1 MYGGGRCSIAEVN
14 VGLTFHYYFTMFVC
28 VMKKRVG
35 SLSKCQL
42 ILCLTYF
49 SDCKGQVVTT
59 VYYRTVTEFLQIDIC
74 TIVLLVLVSAV
85 WWAQT
90 LILSWIPL
98 LQWHNIWPAP
108 REMKLHASW
117 PISTLRRKSSLNRK
131 TKAFVVFACI
141 CSVWL
146 FQRKKYGKEE

>member
-1 MYGGGRCSIAEVN
+1 MLYCRGKCRSHIS
-14 VGLTFHYYFTMFVC
+14 LLFHYVC
-28 VMKKRVG
+28 VCHEEESGFTLEM
-35 SLSKCQL
+35 S
-42 ILCLTYF
+42 TYIMF
-49 SDCKGQVVTT
+49 NLFQWLQRPVLLKQCII
-59 VYYRTVTEFLQIDIC
+59 YRTVTEFLQIDIC
-74 TIVLLVLVSAV
+74 TIVLLVFVSAV